1 MLLPEKNHCTGEF
14 LQLPLPLSDSRTRS
28 SPCFTKCTGRCHSDI
43 PHFLLYKD
51 IFATELPKKP
61 KPFRVQ
67 LLLMSVLFGWLM
79 IRDKIISKFDLCKD
93 IEYTCI
99 LHILDE
105 VVPLAF
111 FHYAAVFEGGNLQMY
126 SETMFRFLVLFI
138 VWERRHCDKSTP
150 SMLSD
155 LVHQKLN
162 FKKYYEMKERFVTLI
177 TEVKVEI
184 WHSLLRFCVQPHHK
198 AQEIHEKAHFLMGS
212 KSGRNFE
219 DSLTRPYSRGAS
231 DKDLTL
237 VAGKAA
243 ECLLAIFLQI
253 AKHRKVKRS
262 KIYQLKIRLFYRSL
276 ICQCGP
282 NIIKF

>member
-1 MLLPEKNHCTGEF
+1 
-14 LQLPLPLSDSRTRS
+14 
-28 SPCFTKCTGRCHSDI
+28 
-43 PHFLLYKD
+43 
-51 IFATELPKKP
+51 
-61 KPFRVQ
+61 
-67 LLLMSVLFGWLM
+67 M
-79 IRDKIISKFDLCKD
+79 IRDKIIRKFDLCKD

-111 FHYAAVFEGGNLQMY
+111 FHYAAIFEGGNLQMY
-126 SETMFRFLVLFI
+126 SETMFRFLVPFI
-138 VWERRHCDKSTP
+138 VWERKHYDKSTL

-155 LVHQKLN
+155 LIHQKWK
-162 FKKYYEMKERFVTLI
+162 FKKYYEMKERFMTLI

-184 WHSLLRFCVQPHHK
+184 WHSLLRSRVQPHHK

-212 KSGRNFE
+212 ESGRNFE
-219 DSLTRPYSRGAS
+219 DSLTRPYCRGAS

-253 AKHRKVKRS
+253 EKKKIGKS
-262 KIYQLKIRLFYRSL
+262 KEVRLISLQLVILWLSL
-276 ICQCGP
+276 PHLSECGP
-282 NIIKF
+282 NII

>member
-1 MLLPEKNHCTGEF
+1 
-14 LQLPLPLSDSRTRS
+14 
-28 SPCFTKCTGRCHSDI
+28 
-43 PHFLLYKD
+43 
-51 IFATELPKKP
+51 
-61 KPFRVQ
+61 
-67 LLLMSVLFGWLM
+67 M

-93 IEYTCI
+93 IHVEYACI

-111 FHYAAVFEGGNLQMY
+111 FHYAPVFEGGNLQMY

-138 VWERRHCDKSTP
+138 MWERRHYDKSTL

-155 LVHQKLN
+155 LIHQKLN

-177 TEVKVEI
+177 TEEKVKI
-184 WHSLLRFCVQPHHK
+184 WHSLLRSRVQPHRK
-198 AQEIHEKAHFLMGS
+198 AQEIHEKEHFLMGS
-212 KSGRNFE
+212 ESGRNFE
-219 DSLTRPYSRGAS
+219 DSLTRPYKRGAS

-253 AKHRKVKRS
+253 AKNIGKSTEVRY
-262 KIYQLKIRLFYRSL
+262 INLKYSYSIALFVSVDL
-276 ICQCGP
+276 T
-282 NIIKF
+282 

>member
-1 MLLPEKNHCTGEF
+1 M
-14 LQLPLPLSDSRTRS
+14 
-28 SPCFTKCTGRCHSDI
+28 
-43 PHFLLYKD
+43 
-51 IFATELPKKP
+51 ELPKKP

-67 LLLMSVLFGWLM
+67 LLLMSALFGWLM
-79 IRDKIISKFDLCKD
+79 IRDKIIGKFDSCKD

-111 FHYAAVFEGGNLQMY
+111 FHYAAIFEGGNLQMY
-126 SETMFRFLVLFI
+126 SETMFRFLALFI
-138 VWERRHCDKSTP
+138 VWDRRHYDKSTL

-155 LVHQKLN
+155 LIHQKLN
-162 FKKYYEMKERFVTLI
+162 FEKYYEMKKRFTTLI

-184 WHSLLRFCVQPHHK
+184 WHSLLRSRVQAHHK

-212 KSGRNFE
+212 ESGRNFE

-243 ECLLAIFLQI
+243 ECLLAIF
-253 AKHRKVKRS
+253 
-262 KIYQLKIRLFYRSL
+262 KII
-276 ICQCGP
+276 
-282 NIIKF
+282 